1 MKRAIPAG
9 WDEARRSFWLLP
21 AVGLT
26 LGIALGLGVPAIDDA
41 TTVNVPVLAFRQS
54 QAHVVLQTLA
64 TVSVSVAGIAF
75 SVTVVAFQLASQ
87 QLSPRVLRT
96 FQADRLSQTLLALL
110 LGLFVYCLLVL
121 GRMPADGLSPAPQL
135 SLTTGIAAAVATF
148 GLFAAFIHNVV
159 ISLQAATLIRRIAAD
174 GHRAI
179 ERAYP
184 SHIGH
189 SPPDLDAARHTVDAR
204 KANEESVLVRAPR
217 AGFLQLVKED
227 DLLEVTAKHDALV
240 EQRMSLGDFAVTG
253 SVLAEVWARDQHEE
267 VEREVSSVF
276 ELGDERTVVQDV
288 AFPIR
293 QLADVALRALSPS
306 LNDPTTA
313 ENAMDSLA
321 DTLVLFARSERPPL
335 VRCDQDGRARF
346 IALAPTL
353 DDLVRLG
360 FEQVGRASIAYPVM
374 ARRLLTLLAH
384 IAWAADEQGVHCEE
398 AHREADL
405 IRDHGGRGSGTDG
418 RDLLDVDKAGAIGD
432 DSPASPQ
439 LSTAKRS
446 PGPDAG
452 AAHFP
457 VGRRAERR
465 APDA

>member
-1 MKRAIPAG
+1 MNGAIPAA
-9 WDEARRSFWLLP
+9 WDEVRRSFWLLP

-26 LGIALGLGVPAIDDA
+26 LGIALGLGAPAIDDA
-41 TTVNVPVLAFRQS
+41 TAAQVPVLAFRQS
-54 QAHVVLQTLA
+54 QAHIVLQTLA

-121 GRMPADGLSPAPQL
+121 GRMPAGGLRSAPQL
-135 SLTTGIAAAVATF
+135 SLTIAIAVAVATF

-159 ISLQAATLIRRIAAD
+159 ISLQASTLIRRIAAD

-179 ERAYP
+179 ELAYP

-189 SPPDLDAARHTVDAR
+189 SPPDLDAARHTVDRR
-204 KANEESVLVRAPR
+204 KANEASVLLRAQR
-217 AGFLQLVKED
+217 AGFLQLVKQD
-227 DLLEVTAKHDALV
+227 DLLEITARHDALV
-240 EQRMSLGDFAVTG
+240 EQRVPLGDFVVTG
-253 SVLAEVWARDQHEE
+253 SVLAEVWAREGHED

-321 DTLVLFARSERPPL
+321 DTLVLFARAQRTPL
-335 VRCDQDGRARF
+335 VRCDQDGSPRLV
-346 IALAPTL
+346 ALAPTL
-353 DDLVRLG
+353 NDLVRLG
-360 FEQVGRASIAYPVM
+360 FEQVGRASGGYPVM

-384 IAWAADEQGVHCEE
+384 IGWAADEQGVDCEE
-398 AHREADL
+398 ADREADL
-405 IRDHGGRGSGTDG
+405 LRDHVRRGSGPDG
-418 RDLLDVDKAGAIGD
+418 GDLLDVDTTDGSSDHSA
-432 DSPASPQ
+432 ASRQ
-439 LSTAKRS
+439 LS
-446 PGPDAG
+446 
-452 AAHFP
+452 
-457 VGRRAERR
+457 VAERG
-465 APDA
+465 P